1 MKELTQQEI
10 EQVSGAGYFTGGS
23 VFDGL
28 GNVIEAI
35 GVGSERTGNALTLGL
50 FAPLAR
56 AAFGVGKVL
65 TTTAVNT
72 GNSLLTN
79 LFGIPTQQYVVTPF
93 SNDIT

>member
-10 EQVSGAGYFTGGS
+10 DHVSGAGYFTGGS
-23 VFDGL
+23 IFDAV
-28 GNVIEAI
+28 GNMIEAV
-35 GVGSERTGNALTLGL
+35 GVGSERAGNSLTFGL
-50 FAPLAR
+50 FDSLAR

-79 LFGIPTQQYVVTPF
+79 LFGVPTQQYVVTPF